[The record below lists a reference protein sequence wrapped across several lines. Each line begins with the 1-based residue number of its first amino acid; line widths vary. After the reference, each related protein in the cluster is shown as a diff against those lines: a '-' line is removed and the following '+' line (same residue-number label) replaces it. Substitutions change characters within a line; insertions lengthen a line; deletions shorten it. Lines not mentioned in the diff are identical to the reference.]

1 MNEFD
6 ANQLDDDAEPGA
18 MRRLRDG
25 LADRAAAAG
34 LLDVAYTTM
43 DSPVGALLL
52 CATTVG
58 LVRVAYATEGHDQV
72 LQRVAARVSP
82 RVLEAPA
89 RLDTARRQ
97 LDEYFAGARR
107 GFDLPVDWQLTTG
120 FRRQVLEATA
130 RLGYG
135 ATASY
140 GQVAVAAGSP
150 RAVRAAGTA
159 LATNP
164 VPIVV
169 PCHRV
174 LRADR
179 SLGGYVGGPDAK
191 RALLALER
199 VPDQCAQ

>member
-1 MNEFD
+1 MNPED
-6 ANQLDDDAEPGA
+6 DRLDDGPAPGA
-18 MRRLRDG
+18 LARLRGG

-34 LLDVAYTTM
+34 LLDVAYTTV

-52 CATTVG
+52 CATPAG
-58 LVRVAYATEGHDQV
+58 LVRVAYDGEGHDRV
-72 LQRVAARVSP
+72 LERIAARVSP

-89 RLDTARRQ
+89 RLDRAARQ
-97 LDEYFAGARR
+97 LGEYFDGRR
-107 GFDLPVDWQLTTG
+107 RRFDLAVDWRLTGG
-120 FRRQVLEATA
+120 FRREVLEATA
-130 RLGYG
+130 GLGYG

-140 GQVAVAAGSP
+140 GQVATAAGRP

-174 LRADR
+174 LRGDG
-179 SLGGYVGGPDAK
+179 SLGGYVGGTDAK
-191 RALLALER
+191 RALLALEHAAA
-199 VPDQCAQ
+199 PSG